1 MAEPGRDAVGRAGPV
16 LDALPHAVLLLD
28 LDGRVAA
35 ASPSAAE
42 LFGPLADLRI
52 PGELLVAVRDGRSWV
67 GELAGPIPLHANP
80 LLIDGVVA
88 GALVSGDDAGREAL
102 RRSAAETADQLALA
116 LGAGNLGT
124 WRWTIATGRVD
135 WDVTMERLYGLE
147 PGSFD
152 GTFDSWL
159 KLRGEQEADG
169 ALSTLDRARATKEP
183 YTIESR
189 AVWPDG
195 SVHWLYGWGKVL
207 QDETGAV
214 VGAIGCTADITAR
227 KAMELEAGRRAAES
241 AAAAERER
249 LQHAR
254 LAFLAGISES
264 ALVAADPGA
273 FMSAVTRAV
282 VPKLGDGC
290 LLFYLPE
297 PGASPQ
303 VAVAHSDPSAVS
315 WMHEVLVGY
324 ASSPDAPTGVS
335 AVLRG
340 GQTEFLADAG
350 AVDTRLTSLITV
362 PLRTKRGVRGA
373 MQYMTGESGRR
384 FSDDDLTLAEAAAG
398 RVAEALDNIWLTQ
411 RQRHIAATLQ
421 SALLPPAL
429 PEIPG
434 VGVAVRYWAAGVAT
448 DVGGDFYDLFALG
461 GDSWAVVIGDV
472 CGTGPDAAAV
482 TAITRHTI
490 RAAAKHGAGHAG
502 VLEWLNEAVLA
513 SNRDR
518 FCTALFGTL
527 DRLPG
532 EDGPRWR
539 FTAVAGGHPLPVIA
553 RAGGKVASHGRPGT
567 LLGVFERIRTTV
579 WTVDL
584 EPGDTI
590 VLYTDGVTDLPAPH
604 GLSLA
609 AVEELVERATA
620 GGAQAPDVAEALGRR
635 LASICPIEDRSDDI
649 AIVVLHVERD
659 EPASG

>member
-1 MAEPGRDAVGRAGPV
+1 VAG
-16 LDALPHAVLLLD
+16 VLLT
-28 LDGRVAA
+28 
-35 ASPSAAE
+35 
-42 LFGPLADLRI
+42 
-52 PGELLVAVRDGRSWV
+52 GE
-67 GELAGPIPLHANP
+67 
-80 LLIDGVVA
+80 
-88 GALVSGDDAGREAL
+88 DARQEAL
-102 RRSAAETADQLALA
+102 RRAAAETADQLQLA

-124 WRWTIATGRVD
+124 WRWEIATGRVD
-135 WDVTMERLYGLE
+135 WDPTMERLYGLE

-152 GTFDSWL
+152 GRFETWL
-159 KLRGEQEADG
+159 ELRGEVEAAG
-169 ALSTLDRARATKEP
+169 AMAVLDRARATQEP
-183 YTIESR
+183 FTIESR

-195 SVHWLYGWGKVL
+195 SVHWLNGWGKVL
-207 QDETGAV
+207 QDETGTAV
-214 VGAIGCTADITAR
+214 VAMGCTADITAR
-227 KAMELEAGRRAAES
+227 KTLELEAARRAEEA

-273 FMSAVTRAV
+273 FMTAVTRAA

-297 PGASPQ
+297 PGVAPQ
-303 VAVAHSDPSAVS
+303 VSVAHSDPSAVS

-324 ASSPDAPTGVS
+324 AGNPDAPTGVS

-350 AVDTRLTSLITV
+350 AVDARLTSIVTV
-362 PLRTKRGVRGA
+362 PLRTKRGIRGA
-373 MQYMTGESGRR
+373 MQYLTGESGRR
-384 FSDDDLTLAEAAAG
+384 FSYDDLTLAEAAAG
-398 RVAEALDNIWLTQ
+398 RVAESLDNIWLTQ
-411 RQRHIAATLQ
+411 RQRHIADTLQ

-434 VGVAVRYWAAGVAT
+434 VGVAVRYWAAGVGT
-448 DVGGDFYDLFALG
+448 EVGGDFYDLFALG
-461 GDSWAVVIGDV
+461 EDSWAVVIGDV

-490 RAAAKHGAGHAG
+490 RAAAKHGIGHAG

-513 SNRDR
+513 GNRDR

-527 DRLPG
+527 DRVDAP
-532 EDGPRWR
+532 DGPRWA

-553 RAGGKVASHGRPGT
+553 RANGEVATHGRPGT
-567 LLGVFERIRTTV
+567 LIGVFERIRTTV
-579 WTVDL
+579 WTAEL

-604 GLSLA
+604 GLSPA
-609 AVEELVERATA
+609 DVEELVERAAAA
-620 GGAQAPDVAEALGRR
+620 GAEAPDVAEALGRR
-635 LASICPIEDRSDDI
+635 LEAIRPIEDRSDDI
-649 AIVVLHVERD
+649 AIVVLHID
-659 EPASG
+659 GSGQPISSG

>member
-1 MAEPGRDAVGRAGPV
+1 V

-28 LDGRVAA
+28 RDGTVAA
-35 ASPSAAE
+35 SSPSAAA
-42 LFGPLADLRI
+42 LFGPPARLRI
-52 PGELLVAVRDGRSWV
+52 PAELPAAVLAGRSWA
-67 GELAGPIPLHANP
+67 GELAGPSGPVAVHANP
-80 LLIDGVVA
+80 LRFDGVVA
-88 GALVSGDDAGREAL
+88 GALVSADDTGQEAL
-102 RRSAAETADQLALA
+102 RRQAAETAEQLQLA

-124 WRWTIATGRVD
+124 WRWEIATGRVD
-135 WDVTMERLYGLE
+135 WDATMERLYGLE

-152 GTFDSWL
+152 GRFETWL
-159 KLRGEQEADG
+159 ELRGEEAAGG
-169 ALSTLDRARATKEP
+169 ALATLDRARATREP
-183 YTIESR
+183 FSIESR

-195 SVHWLYGWGKVL
+195 SVHWLNGWGMVV
-207 QDETGAV
+207 QDETGAPV
-214 VGAIGCTADITAR
+214 AAMGCTADITAR
-227 KAMELEAGRRAAES
+227 KTLELEAARAAAE
-241 AAAAERER
+241 AADSAERER

-254 LAFLAGISES
+254 LAFLAGISDS

-273 FMSAVTRAV
+273 FMSAVTRAM
-282 VPKLGDGC
+282 VPTLGDGC

-297 PGASPQ
+297 PGAAPQ

-315 WMHEVLVGY
+315 WMHQVLVGY
-324 ASSPDAPTGVS
+324 ASSPDAPAGVS

-340 GQTEFLADAG
+340 GQTEYLADA
-350 AVDTRLTSLITV
+350 ATVDSRLTSLITV
-362 PLRTKRGVRGA
+362 PLRTKRGVLGA
-373 MQYMTGESGRR
+373 MQYLTGESGRR

-398 RVAEALDNIWLTQ
+398 RVAESLDNIWLTQ

-434 VGVAVRYWAAGVAT
+434 VGVAVRYWAAGVDT
-448 DVGGDFYDLFALG
+448 EVGGDFYDLFALG
-461 GDSWAVVIGDV
+461 PDSWAVVIGDV

-527 DRLPG
+527 DRVEGP
-532 EDGPRWR
+532 DGPRWM

-553 RAGGKVASHGRPGT
+553 RAGGEVASHGRPGT
-567 LLGVFERIRTTV
+567 LLGVFEQIRTTV

-604 GLSLA
+604 GLSPA
-609 AVEELVERATA
+609 AVEELVGCASA
-620 GGAQAPDVAEALGRR
+620 GGAQAADVAEALGRR
-635 LASICPIEDRSDDI
+635 LASIRPIEDRSDDI
-649 AIVVLHVERD
+649 AIVVLHVE
-659 EPASG
+659 